1 MIEIQSIT
9 KDMLGV
15 VAVKDIQPETLIRVF
30 NPQFSN
36 ERNKYTIQIGTKH
49 MMDDIGQYLNHSCNP
64 NSEIRNSEDTMFGQ
78 TLAPCLY
85 AIKDIKVNDEVTFDY
100 NTTEETL
107 SEPFYCSC
115 HDSLIMGWG
124 C

>member
-1 MIEIQSIT
+1 MIKVQSIT
-9 KDMLGV
+9 EDMLGV
-15 VAVKDIQPETLIRVF
+15 VAIKDIQSKTLIRVF
-30 NPQFSN
+30 NPQYSN
-36 ERNKYTIQIGTKH
+36 ERDRYTIQIGTKH

-64 NSEIRNSEDTMFGQ
+64 NSEIRGGGST
-78 TLAPCLY
+78 PCLY

>member
-49 MMDDIGQYLNHSCNP
+49 MMDDFGQYLNHSCNP
-64 NSEIRNSEDTMFGQ
+64 NSEIRGGGST
-78 TLAPCLY
+78 PCLY
-85 AIKDIKVNDEVTFDY
+85 AIKYIKVGAEVTYDY
-100 NTTEETL
+100 NTTEEIL
-107 SEPFYCSC
+107 SEPFYCNC
-115 HDSLIMGWG
+115 HNKLIKGRYI
-124 C
+124 